1 MATSTFKNMLKNTF
15 KQPNLWGGII
25 PMQIFGLWALY
36 KIFTGQA
43 PDWWWVSVIF
53 GYVCIMMLGISA
65 CYHRLL
71 SHRGFQ
77 VHPVVKRIMLWFAAI
92 GGQGSPIFWSIVH
105 RDFHHK
111 YTDQDRDPHS
121 PRDGFWH
128 SYMLWMFKIT
138 EKDLG
143 SRGCLDLMRDPD
155 CQFVHKHYQTIL
167 WISHGLL
174 ALISIDLWLYT
185 MLLPAFIAL
194 HSFALQ
200 TSLNHSQS
208 YGYTNYQVDNDSKNV
223 IWLFPLILGEAWHN
237 NHHAQAA
244 NPNYGHRHW
253 WELDPTYYL
262 IKLISR

>member
-1 MATSTFKNMLKNTF
+1 
-15 KQPNLWGGII
+15 
-25 PMQIFGLWALY
+25 
-36 KIFTGQA
+36 
-43 PDWWWVSVIF
+43 
-53 GYVCIMMLGISA
+53 
-65 CYHRLL
+65 
-71 SHRGFQ
+71 
-77 VHPVVKRIMLWFAAI
+77 
-92 GGQGSPIFWSIVH
+92 
-105 RDFHHK
+105 
-111 YTDQDRDPHS
+111 
-121 PRDGFWH
+121 
-128 SYMLWMFKIT
+128 MLWMFKIT

-155 CQFVHKHYQTIL
+155 CQFVHIHYQTIL

-262 IKLISR
+262 IKLIAKKN